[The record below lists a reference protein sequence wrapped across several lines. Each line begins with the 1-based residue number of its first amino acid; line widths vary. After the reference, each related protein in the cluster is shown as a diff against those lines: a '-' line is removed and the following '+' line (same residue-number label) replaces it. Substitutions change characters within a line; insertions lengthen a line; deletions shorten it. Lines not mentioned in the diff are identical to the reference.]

1 MTLFASSFLLH
12 LSLACTYIFVIRSG
26 KRPKNRFHAIKIF
39 FVHVYVCVYSGAY
52 VHRKVNALGVMCCF
66 ALLFV

>member
-12 LSLACTYIFVIRSG
+12 LSLTCTYIFVTKSG

-39 FVHVYVCVYSGAY
+39 FAHYGDTSISNNRSKFQGNFSS
-52 VHRKVNALGVMCCF
+52 HFRDILD
-66 ALLFV
+66 FV